1 MTKYVLEGLL
11 MCFVFLLHNL
21 HLLLSLTFFFVNNR
35 CEVFA
40 RRDAAWLER
49 RIVTDRQI
57 QDLLPGFRLLD
68 IGIKISLSIGS
79 EQLLMRA
86 SNFEGFFLMLL
97 FDFFLLFFLFDWTL
111 NILEL
116 FILVEVDLRL
126 RRDQHVGALGN
137 HLP

>member
-1 MTKYVLEGLL
+1 MR
-11 MCFVFLLHNL
+11 FVFLLHHLN
-21 HLLLSLTFFFVNNR
+21 LLLSFPFFFVNNR
-35 CEVFA
+35 CKVFA

-68 IGIKISLSIGS
+68 IGIKIGLSIGS
-79 EQLLMRA
+79 EQVLMRA
-86 SNFEGFFLMLL
+86 SNLEGLFLMLL
-97 FDFFLLFFLFDWTL
+97 LDFFLLFFLFDWTL
-111 NILEL
+111 NILKL

-126 RRDQHVGALGN
+126 RRDQHVSALGN